1 MTQRLIPCAH
11 CQRFFQGRADQKEG
25 AFCEAFPEGKGIPT
39 EIILCRVTHRLPYP
53 GDHGLQWLPEPG
65 YEDMFASI
73 DPEDEPLPPGPLGY

>member
-39 EIILCRVTHRLPYP
+39 EIILC
-53 GDHGLQWLPEPG
+53 
-65 YEDMFASI
+65 M
-73 DPEDEPLPPGPLGY
+73 